1 MIFERKKHYD
11 IFLHIYISL
20 RSRRALTKLIV
31 SAYSIYPELSHL
43 ESLVIFTLYL
53 SFLFSISSVR
63 KLVVASHSKFGL
75 VAIIISIFES
85 ALSIREKSFE
95 KLRSHTKTPL
105 IGEIAH
111 PNT

>member
-1 MIFERKKHYD
+1 
-11 IFLHIYISL
+11 
-20 RSRRALTKLIV
+20 V

-43 ESLVIFTLYL
+43 ESLVIFTLCF
-53 SFLFSISSVR
+53 SFLFSISSVK
-63 KLVVASHSKFGL
+63 KLVVASPSRFGF

-85 ALSIREKSFE
+85 AFSIREKSFE

-105 IGEIAH
+105 IGDMAH